1 MQTYEKFMEMLIDSA
16 WSQSLRGRYDVLERE
31 SQALSRKFEFFL
43 KKLEGRWVC
52 GDGISLL
59 IDDLVR

>member
-1 MQTYEKFMEMLIDSA
+1 MKTYEKFMEMIIDSA

-31 SQALSRKFEFFL
+31 RAKLCLPSRVFL

-59 IDDLVR
+59 INDLVR